1 MPALPLNNRV
11 CRFGTRIVISAPKPI
26 NNFKMKNALLLI
38 PAAAAMLVAGCSQQA
53 QWNREQRQQMRQS
66 LNQYKQMVYL
76 QDLTEPEF
84 IIFSDNVAA
93 ELEDEYPVY
102 ATFIRMPGVN
112 DTVDAV
118 VITAIVD
125 ELDADA
131 HNMRHLYP
139 YQYLVAQGVLPEGL
153 DRSAQRA
160 FYRCFAN
167 KVNNHYTSM
176 QQFFNAVLAD
186 TTDNSQ
192 IARFQAQCANELFD
206 FVVEID
212 EIEFFN

>member
-1 MPALPLNNRV
+1 M
-11 CRFGTRIVISAPKPI
+11 
-26 NNFKMKNALLLI
+26 I
-38 PAAAAMLVAGCSQQA
+38 PVAAMMMAAAACSQQA
-53 QWNREQRQQMRQS
+53 RWNREQRQQMRDA
-66 LNQYKQMVYL
+66 LKQYQQMVYL

-84 IIFSDNVAA
+84 VIFSDNVAD
-93 ELEDEYPVY
+93 ELENEYPVY

-139 YQYLVAQGVLPEGL
+139 YQYLVAQGMLPEGL
-153 DRSAQRA
+153 DRAEQRA

-167 KVNNHYTSM
+167 KVNNRYATM
-176 QQFFNAVLAD
+176 EQFFNAVLAD

-192 IARFQAQCANELFD
+192 IARMQAQCANELFEY
-206 FVVEID
+206 VVEID
-212 EIEFFN
+212 EIEIFN

>member
-1 MPALPLNNRV
+1 
-11 CRFGTRIVISAPKPI
+11 
-26 NNFKMKNALLLI
+26 MKKLLVLSTAAVALL
-38 PAAAAMLVAGCSQQA
+38 ASACSQQA
-53 QWNREQRQQMRQS
+53 QWNREQRQQMRER

-84 IIFSDNVAA
+84 VIFSDNVAA

-102 ATFIRMPGVN
+102 ATFVRMPGVN

-118 VITAIVD
+118 VITTIID

-139 YQYLVAQGVLPEGL
+139 YHYLVAQGVLPEGL

-167 KVNNHYTSM
+167 RVNNYYSSM
-176 QQFFNAVLAD
+176 EQFFNAVLAD
-186 TTDNSQ
+186 TTNNSQ
-192 IARFQAQCANELFD
+192 IARMQAQCANELFD
-206 FVVEID
+206 YVVEID

>member
-1 MPALPLNNRV
+1 MKKFFPLFSV
-11 CRFGTRIVISAPKPI
+11 AV
-26 NNFKMKNALLLI
+26 L
-38 PAAAAMLVAGCSQQA
+38 MLVVGCSQQA

-66 LNQYKQMVYL
+66 LNRYRQMVYL

-84 IIFSDNVAA
+84 VIFSDNVAA
-93 ELEDEYPVY
+93 ELENDYPVY
-102 ATFIRMPGVN
+102 ATFVRMPGVN

-153 DRSAQRA
+153 DRAAQRS

-167 KVNNHYTSM
+167 KVNNRYSSM
-176 QQFFNAVLAD
+176 EQFFNAVLAD
-186 TTDNSQ
+186 TTNNSQ
-192 IARFQAQCANELFD
+192 IARMQAQCANELFD
-206 FVVEID
+206 YVVEID
-212 EIEFFN
+212 EIEIFN